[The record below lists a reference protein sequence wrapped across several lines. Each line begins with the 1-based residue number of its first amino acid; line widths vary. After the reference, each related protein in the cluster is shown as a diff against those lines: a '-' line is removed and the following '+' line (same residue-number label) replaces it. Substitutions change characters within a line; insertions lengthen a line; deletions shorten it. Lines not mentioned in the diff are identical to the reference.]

1 MFKFKMTDELA
12 MAKANEDAQRVY
24 AKKLAA
30 DRESQKRKRAEESK
44 EQQGNRLEAKER
56 KTAQL
61 DEDQPGQ
68 QESKHIKTG
77 NDSDDDWVWD
87 FDLDKVINAYQILVK
102 KTKVR
107 RYVLKNTKKKKHS
120 KRNYRPGH
128 K

>member
-1 MFKFKMTDELA
+1 MFKFKMTDELT
-12 MAKANEDAQRVY
+12 MAKADEDAQRVY

-61 DEDQPGQ
+61 DEDPPGQ
-68 QESKHIKTG
+68 RESKHIKTE

-107 RYVLKNTKKKKHS
+107 RYVFHS
-120 KRNYRPGH
+120 EAEE
-128 K
+128 